1 MLLGL
6 KQRGTTMTLVEFQ
19 WFVEL
24 GGITEWPLQSWVSL
38 LEARAWEWAEG
49 SEAPLWLPEQTCAPP
64 FWETDVGKTF
74 TIFMMKTCPY
84 KAIPSESI
92 QDQKSF
98 SRNQGK
104 LLFCVSLVMV
114 SGGGGGGGVADR
126 NQDGGAPEQGLMWRI
141 TWGV

>member
-1 MLLGL
+1 MESWSSLSSHGSIF
-6 KQRGTTMTLVEFQ
+6 KPEPEN
-19 WFVEL
+19 EL
-24 GGITEWPLQSWVSL
+24 
-38 LEARAWEWAEG
+38 RAQK
-49 SEAPLWLPEQTCAPP
+49 PPFWLPEQTCAPP

-98 SRNQGK
+98 SRSQGK